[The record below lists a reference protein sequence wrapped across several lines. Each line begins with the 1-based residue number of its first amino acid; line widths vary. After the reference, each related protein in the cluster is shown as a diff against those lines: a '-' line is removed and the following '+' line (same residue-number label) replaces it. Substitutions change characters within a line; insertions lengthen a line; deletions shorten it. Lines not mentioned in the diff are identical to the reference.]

1 LKDKVLNVVE
11 AVVRLAIGV
20 RCRSEAEDFFIRRS
34 PVLAEA
40 FAVKEPDTPKIEPEP
55 ETPETPNFEEEE
67 EEEEEEAARMVHLQN
82 TDGFAVLHHEDN
94 TDGKSRLIWTFP
106 LT

>member
-1 LKDKVLNVVE
+1 MKDKVLNVVE

-20 RCRSEAEDFFIRRS
+20 RCRSEAEVVSIRRS

-55 ETPETPNFEEEE
+55 ETPETPNFEE